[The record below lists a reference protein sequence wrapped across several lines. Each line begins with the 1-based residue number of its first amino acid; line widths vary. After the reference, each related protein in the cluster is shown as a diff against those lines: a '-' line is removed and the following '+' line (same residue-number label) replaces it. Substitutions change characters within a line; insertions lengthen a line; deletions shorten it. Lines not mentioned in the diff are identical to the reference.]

1 VRCEERCAKGY
12 EVAAATHEISC
23 SLPVRRDA
31 RAASVMTLASK
42 QSCSTMCDR
51 EHFQIGWPACTCLY
65 NLSRSSLNSWRWSM
79 VKVLVAVL
87 SIEWAL
93 LLLARLDRLL
103 LLLMRL
109 RRQRDPSWEGL
120 GFREGGFC

>member
-1 VRCEERCAKGY
+1 MRRCEEKCTKVDEA
-12 EVAAATHEISC
+12 EEDTHEISC
-23 SLPVRRDA
+23 SFPVRRDE

-65 NLSRSSLNSWRWSM
+65 NLSSSSLNSWRWSI
-79 VKVLVAVL
+79 VKVLVDVL

-109 RRQRDPSWEGL
+109 RCR
-120 GFREGGFC
+120 